1 MSITA
6 LLNNVRTEFTAMKS
20 RAYAQDI
27 ADANN
32 ALADDGDAYSVE
44 EKGKYFAVA
53 FSVDGEFI
61 AYL

>member
-1 MSITA
+1 MSLAHI
-6 LLNNVRTEFTAMKS
+6 LNNVRTEFTAMKS

-32 ALADDGDAYSVE
+32 ALADEGDAYSVE
-44 EKGKYFAVA
+44 EKGKYFVVA
-53 FSVDGEFI
+53 FSIDGEFI